1 MSKKRRNERTMTQPT
16 NSHEQAALDSEGLAP
31 LHERGWVSHV
41 NGPMA
46 QLCPKYQPTRYELRE
61 LARH

>member
-1 MSKKRRNERTMTQPT
+1 MTQPT